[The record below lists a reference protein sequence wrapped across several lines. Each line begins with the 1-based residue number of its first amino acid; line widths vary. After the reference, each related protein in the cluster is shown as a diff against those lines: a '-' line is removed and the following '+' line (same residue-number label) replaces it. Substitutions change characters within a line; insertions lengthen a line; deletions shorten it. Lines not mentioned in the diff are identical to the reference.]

1 MSGNV
6 WDDFCQQKPNWIV
19 KFHRN
24 FWRYDCIWFYKN
36 NVLPKITKGRFW
48 LTWWKQPAKDSSP
61 VQPLSF
67 PFREMTSW
75 SVWKGRFFSDHL
87 CNTFLPSY
95 DVVLKR
101 TETKKSSRLHWVV
114 FFYDLSKNKNPII
127 TKTKPSK

>member
-1 MSGNV
+1 MKDPTYYFENSTFITMLG
-6 WDDFCQQKPNWIV
+6 
-19 KFHRN
+19 FHL
-24 FWRYDCIWFYKN
+24 KN
-36 NVLPKITKGRFW
+36 TKR
-48 LTWWKQPAKDSSP
+48 
-61 VQPLSF
+61 
-67 PFREMTSW
+67 
-75 SVWKGRFFSDHL
+75 RFFSDHL